1 MAASNK
7 VAGAGVVGVVGTFLV
22 CCFLAIQSV
31 IPGCKPAEQTTAPV
45 MGSAVPDMSEAYEVP
60 PEAMGRPYVPDYW
73 ASTDEI
79 TDENYNKLTEMVR
92 EYPELSRKTTRALW
106 ADFKVSRKEYIDIWR
121 DWREMAQQ
129 TGHHKRKLLGLLI
142 RTDPDPW
149 AGDGANI
156 IKGEIRGLPVPTLA
170 KPPELPPEVDNSP

>member
-31 IPGCKPAEQTTAPV
+31 IPGCAPQKTANSTF
-45 MGSAVPDMSEAYEVP
+45 MGSAVPDMTEAYEVP
-60 PEAMGRPYVPDYW
+60 PESLGRRSQPNYW
-73 ASTDEI
+73 ESTDEI

-142 RTDPDPW
+142 RTDPEP
-149 AGDGANI
+149 
-156 IKGEIRGLPVPTLA
+156 
-170 KPPELPPEVDNSP
+170 